1 MKKTWKIAVGSAV
14 GITALLAVGY
24 GIWCDSLKDQ
34 VIWEPV
40 TINGVPLA
48 GKTKEEAEKAIQ
60 EQFEKD
66 YEDAAIPVIL
76 DGKTYETKIFSIL
89 GLSADQEIHQA
100 YELGHGEW
108 YTRGLDYLKLQKMEP
123 IEKEI
128 LPEPVYPERMKEAVL
143 DTGIQKVNT
152 LKETTGTLKDTS
164 LVLQKGKTGVK
175 ADLPALSEA
184 ILAQLASC
192 EYQGQLECPV
202 VTLVPKE
209 VNLQPY
215 YDQVYQKMSNARL
228 DRAQDYAI
236 VPSVTGVSF
245 DVKKAEKRLKEA
257 KEGTEVIID
266 FTIEEP
272 DISTEDLETK
282 LFRDVLGSYTTY
294 GGGTSGRV
302 NNILLSSQSCNDVIL
317 LPGETFS
324 YNETVGERTAARGYQ
339 SATVYV
345 NGQSVPGI
353 GGGICQV
360 SSTLFAASLY
370 ANLEIIERHNH
381 SRTVAYLPSGMDA
394 TVSWGGPDYQFK
406 NNTAYPIQLKV
417 TYAGSAVQVQ
427 ILGTKEDD
435 SYVEVT
441 TGRVDSYCVNTFRNH
456 YDGQGKLTSSEQVCS
471 SRYRN
476 PC

>member
-1 MKKTWKIAVGSAV
+1 M
-14 GITALLAVGY
+14 
-24 GIWCDSLKDQ
+24 
-34 VIWEPV
+34 
-40 TINGVPLA
+40 
-48 GKTKEEAEKAIQ
+48 
-60 EQFEKD
+60 
-66 YEDAAIPVIL
+66 
-76 DGKTYETKIFSIL
+76 
-89 GLSADQEIHQA
+89 
-100 YELGHGEW
+100 
-108 YTRGLDYLKLQKMEP
+108 
-123 IEKEI
+123 
-128 LPEPVYPERMKEAVL
+128 
-143 DTGIQKVNT
+143 
-152 LKETTGTLKDTS
+152 
-164 LVLQKGKTGVK
+164 
-175 ADLPALSEA
+175 
-184 ILAQLASC
+184 
-192 EYQGQLECPV
+192 

-209 VNLQPY
+209 VKLKPY
-215 YDQVYQKMSNARL
+215 YDQIYQKMSNAHL

-245 DVKKAEKRLKEA
+245 DVKEAEKRLEEA
-257 KEGTEVIID
+257 EEGAEVVID

-272 DISTEDLETK
+272 DISTEDLKTK

-302 NNILLSSQSCNDVIL
+302 NNIQLASNSCNDVIL

-370 ANLEIIERHNH
+370 ANLEIVERHNH

-417 TYAGSAVQVQ
+417 SYTGGAVQVQ
-427 ILGTKEDD
+427 ILGTKEED
-435 SYVEVT
+435 SHVEVT
-441 TGRVDSYCVNTFRNH
+441 TSRVDSYCVNTYRNL
-456 YDGQGKLTSSEQVCS
+456 YDGQGNLIDSQQICS

>member
-1 MKKTWKIAVGSAV
+1 MKKWKIVLGSAV
-14 GITALLAVGY
+14 GVTALLAVGY
-24 GIWCDSLKDQ
+24 TVWCHSLEDQ

-40 TINGVPLA
+40 TVNGVSLA
-48 GKTKEEAEKAIQ
+48 GKTVEEAKEAVQ
-60 EQFEKD
+60 EQFVKD
-66 YEDAAIPVIL
+66 YEEAAIPVLL
-76 DGKTYETKIFSIL
+76 DGKTYEIKIFSAL

-123 IEKEI
+123 VSREV
-128 LPEPVYPERMKEAVL
+128 LPEAVAPEQLQGAILE
-143 DTGIQKVNT
+143 TGIQKVNT
-152 LKETTGTLKDTS
+152 LEETVCTQKETSLLLK
-164 LVLQKGKTGVK
+164 KGKTGVK

-184 ILAQLASC
+184 ILARLSDH

-209 VNLQPY
+209 VKPY
-215 YDQVYQKMSNARL
+215 YDQIYQKMSNAHL

-245 DVKKAEKRLKEA
+245 DVKEAEKRLEEA
-257 KEGTEVIID
+257 EEGAEVVID

-272 DISTEDLETK
+272 DISTEDLKTK

-302 NNILLSSQSCNDVIL
+302 NNIQLASNSCNDVIL

-370 ANLEIIERHNH
+370 ANLEIVERHNH

-394 TVSWGGPDYQFK
+394 TVSWGGTDYQFK

-417 TYAGSAVQVQ
+417 SYTGGAVQVQ
-427 ILGTKEDD
+427 ILGTKEED
-435 SYVEVT
+435 SHVEVT
-441 TGRVDSYCVNTFRNH
+441 TSRVDSYCVNTYRNL
-456 YDGQGKLTSSEQVCS
+456 YDGQGNLIDSQQICS

>member
-1 MKKTWKIAVGSAV
+1 MKKWKIALGSAV
-14 GITALLAVGY
+14 GVTALLAVGY
-24 GIWCDSLKDQ
+24 TAWCHSLEDQ

-40 TINGVPLA
+40 TVNGVSLA
-48 GKTKEEAEKAIQ
+48 GKTVEEAKEAVQ
-60 EQFEKD
+60 EQFVKD
-66 YEDAAIPVIL
+66 YEEAAIPVLL
-76 DGKTYETKIFSIL
+76 DGKTYEIKIFSAL

-123 IEKEI
+123 VSREV
-128 LPEPVYPERMKEAVL
+128 LPETVAPEQLQGAILE
-143 DTGIQKVNT
+143 TGIQKVNT
-152 LKETTGTLKDTS
+152 LEETVCTQKETSLLLK
-164 LVLQKGKTGVK
+164 KGKTGVK

-184 ILAQLASC
+184 ILARLSDH

-209 VNLQPY
+209 VKLKPY
-215 YDQVYQKMSNARL
+215 YDQIYQKMSNAHL

-245 DVKKAEKRLKEA
+245 DVKEAEKRLEEA
-257 KEGTEVIID
+257 EEGTEVVID

-272 DISTEDLETK
+272 DISTEDLKTK

-302 NNILLSSQSCNDVIL
+302 NNIQLASNSCNDVIL

-370 ANLEIIERHNH
+370 ANLEIVERHNH

-417 TYAGSAVQVQ
+417 SYTGGAVQVQ
-427 ILGTKEDD
+427 ILGTKEED
-435 SYVEVT
+435 SHVEVT
-441 TGRVDSYCVNTFRNH
+441 TSRVDSYCVNTYRNL
-456 YDGQGKLTSSEQVCS
+456 YDGQGNLIDSQQICS